1 MDYYLRANASYE
13 RLEQEFKK
21 YGRLIFAVDFDDT
34 LYDYHKAGRS
44 YDDLMALLRRWE
56 PYSEVIIFT
65 GNAPEKEAW
74 IRDYLNAAGVKYLG
88 INCDGSVAYP
98 GRKVYANVYIDD
110 RGGLRQ
116 IYGELLTLI
125 EKIERGE
132 VTYENN

>member
-65 GNAPEKEAW
+65 GNAL
-74 IRDYLNAAGVKYLG
+74 DAAGVKYLG

-98 GRKVYANVYIDD
+98 GRKMYANVYIDD

-116 IYGELLTLI
+116 VYGELLTLI

>member
-65 GNAPEKEAW
+65 GNAPEKEA
-74 IRDYLNAAGVKYLG
+74 
-88 INCDGSVAYP
+88 
-98 GRKVYANVYIDD
+98 
-110 RGGLRQ
+110 
-116 IYGELLTLI
+116 
-125 EKIERGE
+125 
-132 VTYENN
+132 